1 VVNQVFEQM
10 GLFGTQRLATFF
22 DGITRHTPEGYGF
35 KKRAEEVGF
44 KKAVKER
51 DEGIEIPTAK
61 L

>member
-1 VVNQVFEQM
+1 L
-10 GLFGTQRLATFF
+10 LFA
-22 DGITRHTPEGYGF
+22 EGYGF